1 MKKSERFGTAS
12 ITQLLVEQSLPAAI
26 GILVMSL
33 NIIVDTIFVG
43 RFIGPLGIGAITV
56 VMPIIF
62 LISSIGMALGIGG
75 SSVFSRALGS
85 QNVEKSTQ
93 VWGNMVS
100 CTILLSLLFVILGF
114 AFGES
119 IITLFGGKGDL
130 ISPSATY
137 FRVLLYGVSFLA
149 WAMMTNPVIR
159 ALGFPKLAMLTL
171 IIPSILNVIL
181 DPIFIIVLDMGIA
194 GAGWASSLSYLGSG
208 LYTAIF
214 LFSGRSELSIS
225 WKHMIPR
232 IDIIREM
239 FAIGS
244 VTLARQGTIAI
255 LTIVLNNSLFFYG
268 AETAVSVYGIA
279 SRCMMFALFP
289 VMGIT
294 QGFLPVAGYNYGA
307 RHWDRVRLTIRL
319 SMGYATLMAGII
331 FSLIMF
337 FTPQIVSVFTTDQS
351 LINQTTPAMRW
362 LFLAT
367 PLIGINLIGSA
378 YYQAIGR
385 AIPALL
391 LALTKQGIFLIPLV
405 LLLPLQFGINGI
417 WYAFPVAD
425 IGAAIVTLFYM
436 RRDDRS
442 EYKKMAMA

>member
-12 ITQLLVEQSLPAAI
+12 ITQLLIEQSVPASI

-56 VMPIIF
+56 VMPIVF
-62 LISSIGMALGIGG
+62 LISSVGMAQGIGG

-85 QNVEKSTQ
+85 RDTEKSSS
-93 VWGNMVS
+93 VLGNMIS
-100 CTILLSLLFVILGF
+100 CTIILSFCFVSLGF
-114 AFGES
+114 AFDES
-119 IITLFGGKGDL
+119 IITLFGGKGEL
-130 ISPSATY
+130 MAPSATY
-137 FRVLLYGVSFLA
+137 FRILLYGVSFLA
-149 WAMMTNPVIR
+149 WAMMSNPLIR
-159 ALGFPKLAMLTL
+159 ALGYPKLAMLTL

-214 LFSGRSELSIS
+214 IFSGKSDISIS
-225 WKHMIPR
+225 WKHLKPK

-244 VTLARQGTIAI
+244 VTLARQGTIS
-255 LTIVLNNSLFFYG
+255 LLVIVLNNSLFIYG

-307 RHWDRVRLTIRL
+307 RHWDRVRLSIRL

-331 FSLIMF
+331 FTMIML
-337 FTPQIVSVFTTDQS
+337 FTPQIIGVFTTDQS
-351 LINQTTPAMRW
+351 LIDQTVPAMRC

-367 PLIGINLIGSA
+367 PLIGINLIGSG

-391 LALTKQGIFLIPLV
+391 LALTKQGFFLIPLI
-405 LLLPLQFGINGI
+405 LLLPIHFGLNGI

-425 IGAAIVTLFYM
+425 LGAAIVTYLYM
-436 RRDDRS
+436 KRDDRS
-442 EYKKMAMA
+442 EYKKMAVA